1 MKIFLTLTAL
11 ALSSVFTF
19 AQGINQPRPINLPPD
34 IDITVVKDTGK
45 QAISEVM
52 AAFAANKAAS
62 GSQSYIILP
71 LGQDIDQGYFTLQFE
86 NAFTQKAGAAGF
98 KLYTRTDKTLEKVLT
113 EIGFQQN
120 FADSLDKSTV
130 QKLALVGAQAVVL
143 PRIDIDRGVDG
154 AVTLRASISV
164 HNVAT
169 GEKTWG
175 DEISKPVPGKL
186 TTEQWVM
193 YGAIALG
200 ALGVFVIL
208 IWFLLAVRKAA
219 RPR

>member
-1 MKIFLTLTAL
+1 MKIFLAITAL
-11 ALSSVFTF
+11 SLTSVFSF
-19 AQGINQPRPINLPPD
+19 AQGINQPRQITLPPD
-34 IDITVVKDTGK
+34 IDITIVKDTGK
-45 QAISEVM
+45 QAIADVI

-120 FADSLDKSTV
+120 YADSLDKSTV

-143 PRIDIDRGVDG
+143 PRIDLDRGVDG

-175 DEISKPVPGKL
+175 DEITKPVPGKL

-208 IWFLLAVRKAA
+208 IWFLSAVRKAA

>member
-1 MKIFLTLTAL
+1 MKLIPILTAL
-11 ALSSVFTF
+11 ALTTAFCS
-19 AQGINQPRPINLPPD
+19 AQGIKQPRPINLPPD

-45 QAISEVM
+45 QAIAEVL

-71 LGQDIDQGYFTLQFE
+71 LTSDIDQGYFTLQYE
-86 NAFTQKAGAAGF
+86 NAFTQKAGAAGY

-120 FADSLDKSTV
+120 YADSLDKSTV

-175 DEISKPVPGKL
+175 DEFTKPVPGKL
-186 TTEQWVM
+186 TTEQWVF

-208 IWFLLAVRKAA
+208 IWFLLAIRKAA

>member
-1 MKIFLTLTAL
+1 MKIFFTLTAL

-19 AQGINQPRPINLPPD
+19 AQGINQPRPINIPPD

-45 QAISEVM
+45 QAISEVL

-98 KLYTRTDKTLEKVLT
+98 KLYTRTDKTLDKVLT

-175 DEISKPVPGKL
+175 DEVSKPVPGKL
-186 TTEQWVM
+186 TTQQWVM

-208 IWFLLAVRKAA
+208 IWFLSAVRKAA
-219 RPR
+219 QPR

>member
-1 MKIFLTLTAL
+1 MKLIPILTAL
-11 ALSSVFTF
+11 ALTTAFCS
-19 AQGINQPRPINLPPD
+19 AQGIKQPRPINLPPD
-34 IDITVVKDTGK
+34 IDITAVKDTGK
-45 QAISEVM
+45 LAIAEVL
-52 AAFAANKAAS
+52 AAFAAHPAAS

-86 NAFTQKAGAAGF
+86 NAFTQKAGAAGY

-120 FADSLDKSTV
+120 YADSLDKGIV

-143 PRIDIDRGVDG
+143 PRIDMDRGVDG

-164 HNVAT
+164 HNVST

-175 DEISKPVPGKL
+175 DEVTKPVAGKL
-186 TTEQWVM
+186 TTQQWVM

-200 ALGVFVIL
+200 ALGVLVIL
-208 IWFLLAVRKAA
+208 VWFLLAVRKAA

>member
-1 MKIFLTLTAL
+1 MKLFLAITAL
-11 ALSSVFTF
+11 ALTSVLSF
-19 AQGINQPRPINLPPD
+19 AQGIAQPRPIMLPPD
-34 IDITVVKDTGK
+34 IDITTVKDTGK
-45 QAISEVM
+45 QAIAEVL

-71 LGQDIDQGYFTLQFE
+71 LGSDIDQGYFTLQYE
-86 NAFTQKAGAAGF
+86 NAFTQKAGAVGF

-130 QKLALVGAQAVVL
+130 QKLSLVGAQAVIL

-154 AVTLRASISV
+154 AVTLRASISI
-164 HNVAT
+164 HNVAS

-175 DEISKPVPGKL
+175 DEVTKLVPGKW
-186 TTEQWVM
+186 TTQQWILF
-193 YGAIALG
+193 GAIALG
-200 ALGVFVIL
+200 ALGVLVIL
-208 IWFLLAVRKAA
+208 IWFVLAVRKAA

>member
-1 MKIFLTLTAL
+1 MKPFLTIIAL
-11 ALSSVFTF
+11 AVTSVLAH
-19 AQGINQPRPINLPPD
+19 AQGINPPQEITLPPD
-34 IDITVVKDTGK
+34 IDVTVVKDTGK
-45 QAISEVM
+45 QAITEVL

-71 LGQDIDQGYFTLQFE
+71 LGSDIDQGYFTLQFE

-120 FADSLDKSTV
+120 FADSLDKGTM

-143 PRIDIDRGVDG
+143 PRIDLDRGVDG

-175 DEISKPVPGKL
+175 DEVTKPVPGKL

-200 ALGVFVIL
+200 ALGVLVVL
-208 IWFLLAVRKAA
+208 IWFALAVRKAA